1 MQTFTL
7 RSNVLAVWSMTVLL
21 VKCHSLTDPCGEV
34 GHSCVD
40 TRVSGLGTAEA
51 PADYA
56 CEVVGVA

>member
-1 MQTFTL
+1 MF
-7 RSNVLAVWSMTVLL
+7 LAVWSIAVLL